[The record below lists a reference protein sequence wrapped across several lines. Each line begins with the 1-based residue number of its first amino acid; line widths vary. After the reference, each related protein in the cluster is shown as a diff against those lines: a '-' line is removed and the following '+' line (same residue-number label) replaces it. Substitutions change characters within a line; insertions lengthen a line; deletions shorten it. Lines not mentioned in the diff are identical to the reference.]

1 MKVIFLDID
10 GVLNTAGSPENG
22 GELIDHK
29 KVEALSGLVE
39 KTGAVVVLSS
49 GWKLMFDSEMRP
61 LTGEAT
67 LLFDAFLKFGVSIYG
82 KTPDFSTEE
91 IRKTRAFSKV
101 KANEI
106 KAWLDARS
114 DIESF
119 VVIDD
124 LYLNDEIIDSR
135 RVRVN
140 GAAGL
145 SDADIKLAADMLSAD
160 IQQNPEINSIK

>member
-39 KTGAVVVLSS
+39 KTGAAVVLSS

-82 KTPDFSTEE
+82 KTPDLSTQE
-91 IRKTRAFSKV
+91 IRKTHAFSKV
-101 KANEI
+101 KAKEI
-106 KAWLDARS
+106 KAWLSARG
-114 DIESF
+114 DIDGF
-119 VVIDD
+119 IVIDD
-124 LYLNDEIIDSR
+124 LDLNDEFINSR
-135 RVRVN
+135 RVCVD
-140 GAAGL
+140 GAFGL
-145 SDADIKLAADMLSAD
+145 SDEDIRLAINMLLDDTEHNSV
-160 IQQNPEINSIK
+160 IND